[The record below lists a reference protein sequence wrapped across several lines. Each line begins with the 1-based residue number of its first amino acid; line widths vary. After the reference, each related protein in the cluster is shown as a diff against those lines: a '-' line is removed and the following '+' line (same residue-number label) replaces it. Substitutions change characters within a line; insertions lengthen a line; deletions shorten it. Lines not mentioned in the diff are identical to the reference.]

1 MKIKHLT
8 ILFFVAAVTFFSCT
22 DKKEQALVRRWRV
35 SDVLFMDDKK
45 STVKSDSM
53 QGNMIQMQRA
63 VLKDV
68 LMKNLYEFKDDGSYI
83 TGNAAALATGKWKIK
98 GNNIEFISDSDKE
111 KNTKKIPYEVLTED
125 SCVLVLNNDQ
135 TSFKLKLLLVP
146 VE

>member
-1 MKIKHLT
+1 
-8 ILFFVAAVTFFSCT
+8 
-22 DKKEQALVRRWRV
+22 
-35 SDVLFMDDKK
+35 
-45 STVKSDSM
+45 
-53 QGNMIQMQRA
+53 

-68 LMKNLYEFKDDGSYI
+68 LMKNLYEFKADGSYI

-135 TSFKLKLLLVP
+135 TSFKLKLLLIP

>member
-1 MKIKHLT
+1 
-8 ILFFVAAVTFFSCT
+8 LFFVAAVTFFSCT
-22 DKKEQALVRRWRV
+22 DNKEQALARRWRV
-35 SDVLFMDDKK
+35 GDVRFTDDKK

-68 LMKNLYEFKDDGSYI
+68 LMKNLYEFKADGSYI

-135 TSFKLKLLLVP
+135 TSFKLKLLLIP